1 MRRVALIYNPVS
13 GSHSTRRDDVLR
25 EVLAVFQSAGVE
37 AEMLETTGPRTAHL
51 RAQQAVLDGCDAVI
65 ACGGDGTAHE
75 VLQGLVGTPVALG
88 VIPLG
93 TANALAHNLE
103 LGTSP
108 TKAARILLTALPT
121 PVRVGRIFYH
131 DSSGTEQSS
140 FFTVA
145 AGIGIDALIM
155 SRQNPGLKR
164 RFGYLLYV
172 LEVIRIWATNPFP
185 LYEAKFA
192 FGGTNPPRVE
202 QISELLEIR
211 IRTFGAL
218 LGTLAPGATLHSST
232 LRFIAFK
239 TRSRVRYLR
248 FLLAVMF
255 RMKAFSSS
263 IELLEA
269 TSVECRAS
277 QQSTAPVYVEAD
289 GEVLGALPARIEMAP
304 EHLTLTL
311 LIPPHARP

>member
-13 GSHSTRRDDVLR
+13 GNHSSRRAHILR
-25 EVLAVFQSAGVE
+25 DVLAVLQDAGIE
-37 AEMLETTGPRTAHL
+37 TEMLETTGPRTAGE
-51 RAQQAVLDGCDAVI
+51 RAQQAVRNGCDTI
-65 ACGGDGTAHE
+65 FACGGDGTAHE
-75 VLQGLVGTPVALG
+75 VLQGLVGTPIALG

-103 LGTSP
+103 LSSKP
-108 TKAARILLTALPT
+108 AEAARALLTAVPT

-131 DSSGTEQSS
+131 DTGGAEKSSY
-140 FFTVA
+140 FTVA

-155 SRQNPGLKR
+155 SRQNPELKK

-185 LYEAKFA
+185 LYEAQ
-192 FGGTNPPRVE
+192 FGFGDNVRPRVE

-218 LGTLAPGATLHSST
+218 LGTLAPGATLHSNT
-232 LRFIAFK
+232 LHLIAFK
-239 TRSRVRYLR
+239 TRSRLRYLR

-255 RMKAFSSS
+255 RLPAFSSS

-269 TSVECRAS
+269 TSVECRS
-277 QQSTAPVYVEAD
+277 QRSTAPVYVEAD
-289 GEVLGALPARIEMAP
+289 GEVLGSLPARIEMAP
-304 EHLTLTL
+304 EDLTLTL
-311 LIPPHARP
+311 LVPSGARP

>member
-13 GSHSTRRDDVLR
+13 GSHSTRRADVLR
-25 EVLAVFQSAGVE
+25 EVLAVFQNAGVE

-51 RAQQAVLDGCDAVI
+51 RAQQAVRDGCDAVI

-75 VLQGLVGTPVALG
+75 VLQGLVGTSVALG

-103 LGTSP
+103 LGSSP
-108 TKAARILLTALPT
+108 TSAARTLLTALPT
-121 PVRVGRIFYH
+121 AVRVGRIFYH

-192 FGGTNPPRVE
+192 FGGTTAPRVE

-218 LGTLAPGATLHSST
+218 LGTLAPRATLHSST

-255 RMKAFSSS
+255 RVKAFSSS

>member
-13 GSHSTRRDDVLR
+13 GNHSARRSDTLLR
-25 EVLAVFQSAGVE
+25 EVLAVLQNAGVE
-37 AEMLETTGPRTAHL
+37 AEMLETTGPRTAGL
-51 RAQQAVLDGCDAVI
+51 RAQEAVRNGCDTI
-65 ACGGDGTAHE
+65 LACGGDGTAHE
-75 VLQGLVGTPVALG
+75 VLQGLVGTPTALG

-103 LGTSP
+103 LGSSP
-108 TKAARILLTALPT
+108 LHAVRALLTAVPT

-131 DSSGTEQSS
+131 DSAGTEQSS
-140 FFTVA
+140 YFTVA

-185 LYEAKFA
+185 LYEATF
-192 FGGTNPPRVE
+192 TDESTPPRVE

-218 LGTLAPGATLHSST
+218 LGTLAPGATLNSNT
-232 LRFIAFK
+232 LHLIAFK
-239 TRSRVRYLR
+239 TRSRLSYLR

-255 RMKAFSSS
+255 RLPPFSSR
-263 IELLEA
+263 IELLQA

-277 QQSTAPVYVEAD
+277 QRSTAAVYVEAD

-304 EHLTLTL
+304 ENLTLTL
-311 LIPPHARP
+311 LIPPNARP

>member
-13 GSHSTRRDDVLR
+13 GNHTSRRTEILR
-25 EVLAVFQSAGVE
+25 DVLAVLQDAGVE

-51 RAQQAVLDGCDAVI
+51 RAQQAVRDGCDAVL
-65 ACGGDGTAHE
+65 ACGGDGTVHE

-103 LGTSP
+103 LGSSP
-108 TKAARILLTALPT
+108 AHAVRALITAIPT

-131 DSSGTEQSS
+131 DSAGTEQSS
-140 FFTVA
+140 YFTVA

-155 SRQNPGLKR
+155 SRQNPELKK

-185 LYEAKFA
+185 LYEARFTTGECTPA
-192 FGGTNPPRVE
+192 RVE

-218 LGTLAPGATLHSST
+218 LGTLAPGATLHSNR
-232 LRFIAFK
+232 LHLIAFK
-239 TRSRVRYLR
+239 TRSRLSYLK
-248 FLLAVMF
+248 FLVAVMF
-255 RMKAFSSS
+255 RRPAFSSK

-269 TSVECRAS
+269 TSVECRAG
-277 QQSTAPVYVEAD
+277 QRSTASVYVEAD
-289 GEVLGALPARIEMAP
+289 GEVLGTLPARIEMAP
-304 EHLTLTL
+304 EDLTLTL
-311 LIPPHARP
+311 LIPPNARP